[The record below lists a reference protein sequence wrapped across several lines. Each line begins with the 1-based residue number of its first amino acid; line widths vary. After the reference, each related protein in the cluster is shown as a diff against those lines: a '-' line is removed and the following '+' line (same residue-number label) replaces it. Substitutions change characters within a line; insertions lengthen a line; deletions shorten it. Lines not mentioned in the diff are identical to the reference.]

1 MCNVLVSHG
10 TEYTIVWWIRATM
23 DGRVAVA
30 ILDGLSVWLAIS
42 RCFPQRG
49 VLLPLLWC
57 LVVDDLLA
65 RFSEGGVFV
74 QGYTDDTCL
83 LAVGKFPNTVSG
95 LMQWALSTAGI
106 WRNEVGQSVNTDESG
121 LVSYNRKRKFQGFF
135 EPQFFEVKLSLS
147 GSVKFLG
154 IILDSPLTW
163 RERVEVKVRKAY
175 NLLWDVRGGLGSETH
190 GGPLALCRHRSADHL
205 SCILSMGASKS
216 SA

>member
-1 MCNVLVSHG
+1 MCDVLVSHG
-10 TEYTIVWWIRATM
+10 AEYTIVWWIRATM

-30 ILDGLSVWLAIS
+30 TLDGLSVWLAIS
-42 RCFPQRG
+42 RYCSQRG

-57 LVVDDLLA
+57 LVIDDLLA
-65 RFSEGGVFV
+65 RFSEVGVFV
-74 QGYTDDTCL
+74 QGYTDDICL

-121 LVSYNRKRKFQGFF
+121 LVSYTRKRKFQGFF